1 MKNKKVII
9 IVSMV
14 LIILIILAVIF
25 YFAFIHGKSL
35 IISEDGKFYSTAKE
49 DLIEHLKSVEE
60 TESRRKQID
69 FALEHNLITQEEAE
83 SLY

>member
-14 LIILIILAVIF
+14 LIILAVIF

-49 DLIEHLKSVEE
+49 DLIEHLKSIEE

>member
-49 DLIEHLKSVEE
+49 DLIEHLKSIEE
-60 TESRRKQID
+60 SELRKNQID
-69 FALEHNLITQEEAE
+69 FFLEHNAITQEEAE